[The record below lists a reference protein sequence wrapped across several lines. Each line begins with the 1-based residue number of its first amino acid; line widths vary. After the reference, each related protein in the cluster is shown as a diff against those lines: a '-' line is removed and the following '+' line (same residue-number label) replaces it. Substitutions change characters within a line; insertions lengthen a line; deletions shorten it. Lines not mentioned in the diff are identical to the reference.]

1 MAAFSRCGVPSVWG
15 SYWPGCGR
23 SNTFE
28 RPTFQRTT
36 DMNKKFLIAWPVIFI
51 VWLVGSFVVHGVLL
65 NADYTKLANLFR
77 PEADAQQYMPWMIL
91 AHVIMSGA
99 FVWIYSRGVE
109 ARPWLGQG
117 LRFGFVIALL
127 TIVPTYMIYYVVQ
140 PMPGAVVVK
149 QIVCDGVLLLVLGAV
164 VAFLYRRDNRG

>member
-1 MAAFSRCGVPSVWG
+1 
-15 SYWPGCGR
+15 
-23 SNTFE
+23 
-28 RPTFQRTT
+28 
-36 DMNKKFLIAWPVIFI
+36 MNKKFLIAWPVIFI
-51 VWLVGSFVVHGVLL
+51 VWMVGSFVVHGVLL
-65 NADYTKLANLFR
+65 NADYAKLANLFR